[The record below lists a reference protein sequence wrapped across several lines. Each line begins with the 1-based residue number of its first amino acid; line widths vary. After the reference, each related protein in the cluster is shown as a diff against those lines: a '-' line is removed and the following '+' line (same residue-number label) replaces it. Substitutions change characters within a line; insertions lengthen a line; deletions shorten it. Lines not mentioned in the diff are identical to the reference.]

1 VAYVHERVEV
11 VRFGAQGRAL
21 LAGHRHL
28 SRVTGRKS
36 LPHNGGPGTM
46 GA

>member
-28 SRVTGRKS
+28 SGVTGRKS
-36 LPHNGGPGTM
+36 LLGNGRRSAV

>member
-1 VAYVHERVEV
+1 VHERVEV

-36 LPHNGGPGTM
+36 LRHKGGS
-46 GA
+46 GAVGA

>member
-21 LAGHRHL
+21 LAGHGHV
-28 SRVTGRKS
+28 SGVAGRKS
-36 LPHNGGPGTM
+36 LSRYVVSRA
-46 GA
+46 GAA